1 MDYFEETLYYQRD
14 NFSLFPKN
22 ILAEVEKNVDQ
33 YLAASKQENE
43 LVFTDIYLYENIDKI
58 LKTPNLTYIL
68 INFSNTPL
76 QEDIFVKLA
85 QIKTLCKLELSFI
98 SSDLTEIPEAI
109 FDITSLRILHISH
122 SQTTELSSS
131 LGKLKNLE
139 SLTFIQGNI
148 TTLPK
153 SIGKLEKLETL
164 EVELNGITHLPS
176 TIGDLKNITHINL
189 FLNHLTK
196 LPQSIGKL
204 HKLKELNLSLMPS
217 LKEIPDELV
226 NLQRENSFLKIII
239 DTV

>member
-1 MDYFEETLYYQRD
+1 MIDYFEETLYYQRD
-14 NFSLFPKN
+14 NMSLFSKET
-22 ILAEVEKNVDQ
+22 LAEAGKIIDEHLKV
-33 YLAASKQENE
+33 SKKENE
-43 LVFTDIYLYENIDKI
+43 LIFTDRYLYDNIDKI

-76 QEDIFVKLA
+76 QEDVFSKLA

-98 SSDLTEIPEAI
+98 SSDVTEIPEAI

-122 SQTTELSSS
+122 SQATEFSSS
-131 LGKLKNLE
+131 LGKLKNLK

-196 LPQSIGKL
+196 LPQSMGKL
-204 HKLKELNLSLMPS
+204 HKLEELNLSLMPS
-217 LKEIPDELV
+217 LTEIPKSLIE
-226 NLQRENSFLKIII
+226 LQRENSLLKIYR
-239 DTV
+239 